1 MSVVTRFAPSPTG
14 FLHIGGA
21 RTALFNWL
29 FARHY
34 GGEFLLRI
42 EDTDRE
48 RSTQQA
54 VDAIF
59 ESMKWLGLDWD
70 QEPIFQYSRSVRHQD
85 IAQQL
90 LDRGAAY
97 KCYCTPEELD
107 LMREEAKAQGKP
119 PVYNGYW
126 RDRPSSE
133 APKDKSYVVRF
144 KAPKEGH
151 TVIQDGVQGE
161 VTVANE
167 NLDDFVILRSD
178 GSPTYMLAVVVDDH
192 DMGVTHIIRGDDH
205 LTNAFKQVNIYKA
218 LDWDIPHMSHIPLI
232 HGSDGAKLSKRHGAL
247 GTETYKDMGFLPEA
261 ICNYL
266 ARLGWSHGDD
276 EIFSIK
282 KAIQWFDGTHLG
294 KSPSRFDMD
303 KLTNLNGHYIQN
315 AENAYLVDL
324 VKTHLGVQLST
335 LQQDRLLR
343 GMSGL
348 KTRAKTLVDLAESAT
363 IYLLVEVPLAFTEKA
378 QEFIRDKD
386 LLKAITNDMEALT
399 DWTHDTLH
407 DWAQGFAEKMEI
419 KLGAVAQPIRAALCG
434 STVSPGIFEVAEI
447 LGKETTLTRLKH
459 AITQ

>member
-48 RSTQQA
+48 RSSQQA

-70 QEPIFQYSRSVRHQD
+70 QEPIFQFSRSARHQD
-85 IAQQL
+85 VAEQL

-97 KCYCTPEELD
+97 KCYCTPEELEV
-107 LMREEAKAQGKP
+107 MREEAKIQGKP

-126 RDRPSSE
+126 RDRASSE
-133 APKDKSYVVRF
+133 APKTKDFVVRF

-151 TVIQDGVQGE
+151 TIIQDGVQGE

-167 NLDDFVILRSD
+167 NIDDFVILRSD

-218 LDWDIPHMSHIPLI
+218 LEWDIPHMRHIPLI
-232 HGSDGAKLSKRHGAL
+232 HGPDGAKLSKRHGAL
-247 GTETYKDMGFLPEA
+247 GTENYKDMGFLPEA

-266 ARLGWSHGDD
+266 ARLGWSHGDE
-276 EIFSIK
+276 EIFSVK
-282 KAIQWFDGTHLG
+282 QAIQWFNGTHLG
-294 KSPSRFDMD
+294 KSPSRFDID
-303 KLTNLNGHYIQN
+303 KLTNLNGHYIQTSDN
-315 AENAYLVDL
+315 ADLVDL
-324 VKTHLGVQLST
+324 VDNHLGMQLSG
-335 LQQDRLLR
+335 LQKDRLSR
-343 GMSGL
+343 GMDGL
-348 KTRAKTLVDLAESAT
+348 KSRAKTLVDLAEASN
-363 IYLLVEVPLAFTEKA
+363 IYLVDMPLSFTEKA
-378 QEFIRDKD
+378 QEFIRDKT
-386 LLKAITNDMEALT
+386 LLKEITIDMET
-399 DWTHDTLH
+399 VTNWDHDTLH
-407 DWAQGFAEKMEI
+407 VWAQTFAEKKEI
-419 KLGAVAQPIRAALCG
+419 KLGSVAQPIRAALCG

-447 LGKETTLTRLKH
+447 LGKETTLNRLKY
-459 AITQ
+459 AINQ